1 MCDLSQKAQDANCE
15 WIQDLVNLN
24 KHFRQSMFQENTQ
37 IMGIKQSL
45 FVRTSPVLRMETVVV
60 LGLWLLAP
68 LVSGH
73 GVMVVP
79 PSWFEVEGE
88 SGEQYVVI
96 MIHNSYIK
104 GHRDTGQ
111 EDLLAAI
118 RKERI

>member
-1 MCDLSQKAQDANCE
+1 
-15 WIQDLVNLN
+15 
-24 KHFRQSMFQENTQ
+24 MFPEKTQ

-45 FVRTSPVLRMETVVV
+45 FVRTSPVFSTVLRMETVVV
-60 LGLWLLAP
+60 LGLGLLAP

-104 GHRDTGQ
+104 GHRT
-111 EDLLAAI
+111 
-118 RKERI
+118 